1 MAIKRPEG
9 GMPDWVVPLLLFL
22 TGLAP
27 LLLARTT
34 ECLSLDNGTATPD
47 QVCSSHIP
55 LGAWVFA
62 GICWLA
68 ALIVFLA
75 ARNNRAQTGRPGP
88 G

>member
-1 MAIKRPEG
+1 MALQRPEG
-9 GMPDWVVPLLLFL
+9 GMADWVVPLLLFL

-34 ECLSLDNGTATPD
+34 ECLSLENGTPTPD
-47 QVCSSHIP
+47 QVCSSSTP
-55 LGAWVFA
+55 AGAWVFA

-75 ARNNRAQTGRPGP
+75 QRNNRREGR
-88 G
+88 